1 VTTTHRL
8 GIHAAGELKRIS
20 KGWFFRADRPG
31 PDWYAHGT
39 TPKTT
44 WLLHACGL
52 SWATIHKQRW
62 LHVPSGTTL
71 HDRPPFEVPWSCFGL
86 VAVLLALRSWWSS
99 PRGLLEQ
106 RSPWHG
112 RRPSRRT
119 LQRWLARLAT
129 DGLHWHAA
137 MREVVVDRLAPSTLE
152 ELFPAGVDPPGT
164 VARFGIHGPEV
175 WKLWNGLEILAK
187 AAPPLSVPWSVL
199 LVEAHRRRMAD
210 THR

>member
-1 VTTTHRL
+1 VTTTDRL

-20 KGWFFRADRPG
+20 KGWFYRADRPG

-44 WLLHACGL
+44 WLLHTCGL

-62 LHVPSGTTL
+62 LHVLSGTTV
-71 HDRPPFEVPWSCFGL
+71 HDRPAFEVPWSCFGL

-106 RSPWHG
+106 RPPWRG

-119 LQRWLARLAT
+119 LQRWLAQLAP
-129 DGLHWHAA
+129 DALGWHAA

-152 ELFPAGVDPPGT
+152 ELFPAGPDPPGT

-175 WKLWNGLEILAK
+175 WKLWNGLEILMK
-187 AAPPLSVPWSVL
+187 AAPTLSVPWSVL

>member
-8 GIHAAGELKRIS
+8 GLHAEGVLTRS
-20 KGWFFRADRPG
+20 PKGWQFAAERPG
-31 PDWYAHGT
+31 PDWHAHGT

-44 WLLHACGL
+44 WLLHDLGL

-62 LHVPSGTTL
+62 LHVPSGTTV
-71 HDRPPFEVPWSCFGL
+71 HDRPPLEVPWSCFGL

-99 PRGLLEQ
+99 PRGLLE
-106 RSPWHG
+106 RRRPWRG
-112 RRPSRRT
+112 RQPSRRT
-119 LQRWLARLAT
+119 LQRWLTCLA
-129 DGLHWHAA
+129 DDALAWHAA

-152 ELFPAGVDPPGT
+152 DLFPAGLDPPGT

-175 WKLWNGLEILAK
+175 GKLWNGLEILMK
-187 AAPPLSVPWSVL
+187 AAPTLNVPWSVL

>member
-8 GIHAAGELKRIS
+8 GLHAEGVLTRS
-20 KGWFFRADRPG
+20 PKGWQFAAERPG
-31 PDWYAHGT
+31 PDWHAHGT

-44 WLLHACGL
+44 WLLHELGL

-62 LHVPSGTTL
+62 LHVPSGTTV

-99 PRGLLEQ
+99 SQGLLE
-106 RSPWHG
+106 RRRLWRG
-112 RRPSRRT
+112 RQPSRRA
-119 LQRWLARLAT
+119 LQRWLARLAG

-152 ELFPAGVDPPGT
+152 ELFPAGLDPPGT

-175 WKLWNGLEILAK
+175 WKLWSGLEILVK
-187 AAPPLSVPWSVL
+187 AAPALSVPWSVL
-199 LVEAHRRRMAD
+199 LLLHSA
-210 THR
+210 